1 MPFLVIVLLLFLFPW
16 LAFAALLLVAVL
28 VSVGVTAKYLPA
40 MFFSPAKLLRILIN
54 KRVRANHG
62 LAHGTIAVLEERY
75 GPLEI
80 EGPAE
85 EDGFSL
91 RGGLDPEEVLSA
103 ARNALLRIRSGESSL
118 AQSPKCTAASA
129 VVLFCA
135 ILCIVPLAL
144 LGGFN
149 TLVAAAVLLIS
160 FYLIRCASP
169 WIQRRLTVPLNL
181 QGFEITGA
189 ESRNERKAFFGIG
202 LLAPS
207 SVFVRTRLKGEP
219 LVAEV
224 VS

>member
-1 MPFLVIVLLLFLFPW
+1 MPFFVFVLLLFLFPW
-16 LAFAALLLVAVL
+16 LAFAGLLLVIVL
-28 VSVGVTAKYLPA
+28 VSVGFTAKYVPGI
-40 MFFSPAKLLRILIN
+40 FFSPAKLLRILFN

-62 LAHGTIAVLEERY
+62 LAHGTISVLQERY

-118 AQSPKCTAASA
+118 VLSPKCAAASA
-129 VVLFCA
+129 VFLFCA
-135 ILCIVPLAL
+135 IPCALLLAL
-144 LGGFN
+144 LEGFSALN
-149 TLVAAAVLLIS
+149 AAIVLLLS
-160 FYLIRCASP
+160 FLLVRFTSP
-169 WIQRRLTVPLNL
+169 WIQRRLTFPLNL
-181 QGFEITGA
+181 QGIEITGA
-189 ESRNERKAFFGIG
+189 ESRKERKTFFGVE
-202 LLAPS
+202 LLVPS
-207 SVFVRTRLKGEP
+207 SVFVRTRFKGEP

>member
-1 MPFLVIVLLLFLFPW
+1 MPFFVFVLLLFLFPW
-16 LAFAALLLVAVL
+16 LAFAGLLLVIVL
-28 VSVGVTAKYLPA
+28 VSVGFTAKYVPGV
-40 MFFSPAKLLRILIN
+40 FFSPAKLLRILFN

-62 LAHGTIAVLEERY
+62 LAHGTISVLQERY

-91 RGGLDPEEVLSA
+91 RGVLSA

-118 AQSPKCTAASA
+118 VLSPKCAAASA

-135 ILCIVPLAL
+135 IPCALLLAL
-144 LGGFN
+144 LEGFSALN
-149 TLVAAAVLLIS
+149 AAIVLLLS
-160 FYLIRCASP
+160 FLLVRFTSP
-169 WIQRRLTVPLNL
+169 WIQRRLTFPLNL
-181 QGFEITGA
+181 QGIEITGA
-189 ESRNERKAFFGIG
+189 ESRKERKTFFGVE
-202 LLAPS
+202 LLVPS
-207 SVFVRTRLKGEP
+207 SVFVRTRFKGEP